1 MTNKPD
7 FSKSNMA
14 LMIGGQV
21 LVFVLIVLLV
31 NQGGS
36 PISFP
41 ANAMRQFVKQQAQTN
56 SA

>member
-1 MTNKPD
+1 MTDKPD

-21 LVFVLIVLLV
+21 LVFVLIVFLV

-41 ANAMRQFVKQQAQTN
+41 ANAMRKILSNTQQAK
-56 SA
+56 